1 MTIQELEHRL
11 SRTRRLA
18 ALTYPAI
25 RRIARQGRLL
35 QVKEGQI
42 VIGPEMGSTSA
53 YVVLEGTVNTVMPW
67 GPVLESLGPGEIFG
81 EISLIERVE
90 RSTYSKAETDCL
102 LFEIPFHTFHTDL
115 LGNPIIRA
123 GLEELTLAREAVQ
136 RAIRQGVLRAE
147 AEAKTAAPSGAEG
160 EEAAPDGAAEAS
172 AEGDAAAAPSEPP
185 AAA

>member
-11 SRTRRLA
+11 SNTRRLA

-35 QVKEGQI
+35 NVKEGQI

-67 GPVLESLGPGEIFG
+67 GPVLETLGPGEIFG
-81 EISLIERVE
+81 EISLVERVE
-90 RSTYSKAETDCL
+90 RSTYSKTETDCL

-123 GLEELTLAREAVQ
+123 GMEELTLAREAVQ
-136 RAIRQGVLRAE
+136 RAIRQGVLKAQAE
-147 AEAKTAAPSGAEG
+147 PQPLQLAEG
-160 EEAAPDGAAEAS
+160 ETP
-172 AEGDAAAAPSEPP
+172 AEGEQATAADSDATVAAAPIDEPP